1 MQEMNNRDFE
11 ETNEIDLVELFFALL
26 SHWKLISCVAILSAV
41 LAYCISAFMMTPVYE
56 STSALYVVAKN
67 SENTSLSDLQI
78 GSNLTNDYMNV
89 IVGRQVL
96 ETVIDNV
103 GLDEKYGSVYDRV
116 TLKNPTSSR
125 IINITVSD
133 TDPLRAKQTAD
144 EIATVSAK
152 FITDMMKQEPP
163 SIIEYGAV
171 AERPVSPSVVKNTV
185 IGFALGFMLAAAV
198 VIVVKLLNNTIM
210 TPEDVEKKLGLNVL
224 ASLPITTSEYDGKKK
239 SKKKAKKNAKEKK

>member
-26 SHWKLISCVAILSAV
+26 SHWKSISCVAILAAV

-116 TLKNPTSSR
+116 KLKNPTSSR